1 MRILFVSER
10 NSSRGQMAEALTS
23 LFGREGLEAWS
34 AGLQPADELDENA
47 VAAMRELG
55 VDISRQ
61 QPKGLETLPP
71 VEFDV
76 VVAINW
82 PEDEVLVKARMHLD
96 WDIPDTDGLTLRE
109 VVTIRQLLRSKI
121 ETLLNAPLPA

>member
-1 MRILFVSER
+1 MDQGVARLGDVEQGEEGD
-10 NSSRGQMAEALTS
+10 RG
-23 LFGREGLEAWS
+23 
-34 AGLQPADELDENA
+34 
-47 VAAMRELG
+47 
-55 VDISRQ
+55 Q
-61 QPKGLETLPP
+61 QPKGLEVLPE

-96 WDIPDTDGLTLRE
+96 WDIPDTDGLALRE
-109 VVTIRQLLRSKI
+109 VITIRQLLRSKI